1 MKNSPIYNIQNFN
14 CNAVNSDLYVNT
26 FKNHLKEHSFIEKPH
41 RHNFYLLVLFTN
53 GTGIHEIDFDKYP
66 IKKGSLFILQ
76 PGQIHN
82 WSLSNDIDGYIV
94 FYSQEI
100 YNLYFATKKIED
112 YLFYKSVKSNPEM
125 YFEKNEFAE
134 IEMYFKLMLSES
146 ESGKPKRND
155 KILNLLDSIN
165 IEISRKYLLD
175 NNHKTAV
182 YNHKIDQFEKLID
195 IYFKIEKSP
204 SFYASK
210 MSITLKH
217 LNRICK
223 TILNKTATELITE
236 RVILEAKRLL
246 IDKNKAI
253 SQVADELS
261 FDNYSYF
268 AKVFKKENGISPK
281 EFRTNINQ

>member
-1 MKNSPIYNIQNFN
+1 MKKSPIYDIHNFN

-100 YNLYFATKKIED
+100 YNLYFGTKKIED

-155 KILNLLDSIN
+155 KILNFLDSIN

-182 YNHKIDQFEKLID
+182 YNHKINQFEKLID
-195 IYFKIEKSP
+195 THFKIEKSP

-210 MSITLKH
+210 MNITLKH

-253 SQVADELS
+253 SQVADELNYE
-261 FDNYSYF
+261 NYSYF
-268 AKVFKKENGISPK
+268 AKLFKKETNNSPS
-281 EFRTNINQ
+281 EFRKNLSS

>member
-1 MKNSPIYNIQNFN
+1 MKKSPIYDIHNFN

-100 YNLYFATKKIED
+100 YNLYFGTKKIED

-155 KILNLLDSIN
+155 KILNFLDSIN

-195 IYFKIEKSP
+195 THFKIEKSP

-210 MSITLKH
+210 MNITLKH

-253 SQVADELS
+253 SQVADELNYE
-261 FDNYSYF
+261 NYSYF
-268 AKVFKKENGISPK
+268 AKLFKKETNNSPS
-281 EFRTNINQ
+281 EFRKNLSS

>member
-1 MKNSPIYNIQNFN
+1 MKNSPIYDIQNFN

-100 YNLYFATKKIED
+100 YNLYFGTKKIED

-134 IEMYFKLMLSES
+134 IEMYFRLMLSES

-195 IYFKIEKSP
+195 THFKIEKSP

-210 MSITLKH
+210 MNITLKH

-253 SQVADELS
+253 SQVADELNYE
-261 FDNYSYF
+261 NYSYF
-268 AKVFKKENGISPK
+268 AKLFKKETNNSPS
-281 EFRTNINQ
+281 EFRKNLSS

>member
-1 MKNSPIYNIQNFN
+1 MKNSPIYDIQNFN

-82 WSLSNDIDGYIV
+82 WNLSNDIDGYIV

-100 YNLYFATKKIED
+100 YNLYFGTKKIED

-195 IYFKIEKSP
+195 THFKIEKSP

-210 MSITLKH
+210 MNITLKH

-253 SQVADELS
+253 SQVADELNYE
-261 FDNYSYF
+261 NYSYF
-268 AKVFKKENGISPK
+268 AKVFKKETNNSPS
-281 EFRTNINQ
+281 EFRKNLSS

>member
-100 YNLYFATKKIED
+100 YNLYFGTKKIED

-146 ESGKPKRND
+146 ESEKPKRND

-195 IYFKIEKSP
+195 THFKIEKSP

-210 MSITLKH
+210 MNITLKH

-253 SQVADELS
+253 SQVADELNYE
-261 FDNYSYF
+261 NYSYF
-268 AKVFKKENGISPK
+268 AKLFKKETNNSPS
-281 EFRTNINQ
+281 EFRKNLSS

>member
-1 MKNSPIYNIQNFN
+1 MKNSPIYDIQNFN

-100 YNLYFATKKIED
+100 YNLYFGTKKIED

-155 KILNLLDSIN
+155 KILNFLDSIN

-195 IYFKIEKSP
+195 THFKIEKSP

-210 MSITLKH
+210 MNITLKH

-253 SQVADELS
+253 SQVADELNYE
-261 FDNYSYF
+261 NYSYF
-268 AKVFKKENGISPK
+268 AKLFKKETNNSPS
-281 EFRTNINQ
+281 EFRKNLSS

>member
-1 MKNSPIYNIQNFN
+1 MKNSPIYDIQNFN

-100 YNLYFATKKIED
+100 YNLYFGTKKIED

-146 ESGKPKRND
+146 ESEKPKRND

-195 IYFKIEKSP
+195 THFKIEKSP

-210 MSITLKH
+210 MNITLKH

-253 SQVADELS
+253 SQVADELNYE
-261 FDNYSYF
+261 NYSYF
-268 AKVFKKENGISPK
+268 AKLFKKETNNSPS
-281 EFRTNINQ
+281 EFRKNLSS

>member
-100 YNLYFATKKIED
+100 YNLYFGTKKIED

-146 ESGKPKRND
+146 ESEKPKRND

-195 IYFKIEKSP
+195 TYFKIEKSP

-210 MSITLKH
+210 MNITLKH

-253 SQVADELS
+253 SQIADELNYE
-261 FDNYSYF
+261 NYSYF
-268 AKVFKKENGISPK
+268 AKLFKKETNNSPS
-281 EFRTNINQ
+281 EFRKNLSS

>member
-1 MKNSPIYNIQNFN
+1 MKKSPIYDIHNFN

-100 YNLYFATKKIED
+100 YNLYFGTKKIED

-182 YNHKIDQFEKLID
+182 YNHKINQFEKLID
-195 IYFKIEKSP
+195 THFKIEKSP

-210 MSITLKH
+210 MNITLKH

-253 SQVADELS
+253 SQVADELNYE
-261 FDNYSYF
+261 NYSYF
-268 AKVFKKENGISPK
+268 AKLFKKETNNSPS
-281 EFRTNINQ
+281 EFRKNLSS